1 MRQKIFSILILLLLL
16 LKGSYAQDKGFTFL
30 LGPAVNYSYGDPGE
44 KPSYNNDHLSW
55 QFDGTLGYISTR
67 GGSNRGNMLAV
78 FGSGGNTNPA
88 VIQQL
93 RTGGADISGTID
105 TKKSFNEFYSV
116 EGGMVIARFLRIS
129 GGIGHQYYSYQE
141 DGNENNGNGNTNG
154 ETKQGKLNY
163 FSGTL
168 GLVFDLGVVNWVV
181 DANLMTGKDLNQ
193 KAMKFSTGFMV
204 KF

>member
-1 MRQKIFSILILLLLL
+1 MRQKIFLVLILLLLL
-16 LKGSYAQDKGFTFL
+16 LQGGYAQDKGFTFL

-44 KPSYNNDHLSW
+44 KFSYSNDHLSW

-67 GGSNRGNMLAV
+67 GGTTRGNMLAV
-78 FGSGGNTNPA
+78 FGSAGNTNAA

-93 RTGGADISGTID
+93 QTGGAAISGNID
-105 TKKSFNEFYSV
+105 TEKNFNEFYSL

-129 GGIGHQYYSYQE
+129 GGIGRQFYSYQL
-141 DGNENNGNGNTNG
+141 DGNGNDHG

-168 GLVFDLGVVNWVV
+168 GLAFDLGVVDWVI

>member
-1 MRQKIFSILILLLLL
+1 MRQKIFSVLILLLLL

-44 KPSYNNDHLSW
+44 KLSYNNDHLSW

-67 GGSNRGNMLAV
+67 GGTTRGNMLAV
-78 FGSGGNTNPA
+78 FGTAGNTNPA

-93 RTGGADISGTID
+93 QTGGAAVNGTID
-105 TKKSFNEFYSV
+105 MEKNFNEFYCL
-116 EGGMVIARFLRIS
+116 EGGMVIARFLRLS
-129 GGIGHQYYSYQE
+129 GGLGRQAYTNTLGEQY
-141 DGNENNGNGNTNG
+141 
-154 ETKQGKLNY
+154 KLKY

-168 GLVFDLGVVNWVV
+168 GLVFNLDVVNWVI

-193 KAMKFSTGFMV
+193 KSMKFSTGFMV